1 MVQTEETRPMMYKEH
16 YTTPFRDS
24 EFNIRPKDKMP
35 EHPQTYTSYE
45 VWADLKLRDWD
56 MNDPDMAQVAKNPLL
71 QEKHILMDEFD
82 ESDPEAM
89 AAKCREV
96 FEARP

>member
-1 MVQTEETRPMMYKEH
+1 
-16 YTTPFRDS
+16 
-24 EFNIRPKDKMP
+24 
-35 EHPQTYTSYE
+35 
-45 VWADLKLRDWD
+45 